1 MKQISSLL
9 VISFLL
15 FTTASKAQNIQIDTT
30 ANWQQYISTIL
41 GGNCL
46 SISNVTFAAGANAAA
61 IYSDAQGIGLNNG
74 IVITTGSAN
83 NVDLFD
89 GIDFVFNDSPGDSD
103 ITALAL
109 TVTPEYSWIESYNAS
124 VLEFDFVAD
133 VTDSVII
140 KYVFASEEY
149 PSYAP
154 PNNSQYNDLFA
165 FWVTDANGVRQN
177 IATLPNGQT
186 VSIYNVN
193 PVYNSEYFLSPSTQ
207 TINFG
212 GYTVPLFA
220 RFYAIAGESYHLK
233 IAIAD
238 VGDQAL
244 DSGVFLESM
253 TVGSQTISGTAQ
265 QNGAELQQSTIE
277 IFGLNTDSTAA
288 NLVAT
293 AITDETGAYIFN
305 DVLVG
310 DYVIKI
316 TPNADLYPTLFPEYY
331 NDAYVWSDA
340 TIISLPCANFE
351 TGLMLAPVLDG
362 TNTIG
367 GTIETG
373 NIGGKMSA
381 VTLENVSVWLM
392 NNSDTNP
399 VALSYS
405 DVDGNYLFENVPNGN
420 YSIKVDITGL
430 FMDSVYSITVE
441 GNNNLLNLD
450 YSVSETSIFIYD
462 VVTQLNNA
470 TVLDFKAY
478 PVPFSDR
485 INVLIDDNSFINSI
499 QLKDVNGKIILSETS
514 TTSFNKNISI
524 NTEFI
529 AQGVYFLELNGPKGN
544 AVKKVV
550 K

>member
-1 MKQISSLL
+1 
-9 VISFLL
+9 
-15 FTTASKAQNIQIDTT
+15 
-30 ANWQQYISTIL
+30 
-41 GGNCL
+41 
-46 SISNVTFAAGANAAA
+46 
-61 IYSDAQGIGLNNG
+61 
-74 IVITTGSAN
+74 
-83 NVDLFD
+83 
-89 GIDFVFNDSPGDSD
+89 
-103 ITALAL
+103 
-109 TVTPEYSWIESYNAS
+109 
-124 VLEFDFVAD
+124 
-133 VTDSVII
+133 
-140 KYVFASEEY
+140 
-149 PSYAP
+149 
-154 PNNSQYNDLFA
+154 
-165 FWVTDANGVRQN
+165 
-177 IATLPNGQT
+177 
-186 VSIYNVN
+186 
-193 PVYNSEYFLSPSTQ
+193 
-207 TINFG
+207 
-212 GYTVPLFA
+212 
-220 RFYAIAGESYHLK
+220 
-233 IAIAD
+233 
-238 VGDQAL
+238 
-244 DSGVFLESM
+244 
-253 TVGSQTISGTAQ
+253 
-265 QNGAELQQSTIE
+265 
-277 IFGLNTDSTAA
+277 
-288 NLVAT
+288 
-293 AITDETGAYIFN
+293 
-305 DVLVG
+305 
-310 DYVIKI
+310 
-316 TPNADLYPTLFPEYY
+316 
-331 NDAYVWSDA
+331 
-340 TIISLPCANFE
+340 
-351 TGLMLAPVLDG
+351 MLAPVLDG

-544 AVKKVV
+544 AIKKIVK
-550 K
+550 